1 VSTYQRERETLG
13 VRLRELRKRSGMT
26 GVEFAHRLGW
36 AQSKVSR
43 LELGKQTAAE
53 ADIEAWVQATGAPNT
68 LAEELWTLLR
78 SIDAEYVTWK
88 RDLRIGVR
96 TKQRAFLGL
105 EARVRSIRGFETCV
119 VPGLLQTA
127 EYARHRIAEMP
138 ALHHIPE
145 DIEQALAI
153 RMQRQHSLY
162 DPSKNFHF
170 VLSEA
175 VLRSRL
181 CPPHVLAGQLD
192 RLLAVSSL
200 DNLKLG
206 IIPFTARLPYAPLN
220 QFWIFDDDLITFE
233 TFAAEI
239 HLRDP
244 DEIALYINVFD
255 KLVDAAVYDHQAR
268 QLISTVLDELR
279 NEKDLPK

>member
-43 LELGKQTAAE
+43 LELGRQTAAE
-53 ADIEAWVQATGAPNT
+53 ADIEAWVQATDAPAT

-162 DPSKNFHF
+162 DPSKSFHF